1 MPMLPN
7 PYCSVFACGFA
18 FCPAQRY
25 SDESGEIVNVTGI
38 LLDYRQTFF
47 SLNRNTEEIF
57 HFARAIK
64 LSMHFTRFIRIL
76 YTG

>member
-1 MPMLPN
+1 VG
-7 PYCSVFACGFA
+7 SRFAL
-18 FCPAQRY
+18 R
-25 SDESGEIVNVTGI
+25 SDTAMREIVNVTGI

-57 HFARAIK
+57 HFARGIK